1 MASQRCARAAPAT
14 ERDPRKDEQ
23 FPDPLDRENNPLP
36 DPPQDAATPV
46 DVGHPGALSLKN
58 LNYDQARQGPRVRQF
73 EGQAARRGGADH
85 ACRNLARV
93 GDRSIPP
100 RRSPILYAVVDNP
113 LTFHRLAIT
122 DEQIGAYGLPTK
134 PRKQGD
140 RRPRQILET
149 VEAEAMLA
157 RILRSLLSDKV
168 ERFMPRRALA
178 VAGAAEESEQAGLL
192 ALATAMDG
200 AR

>member
-1 MASQRCARAAPAT
+1 MFA
-14 ERDPRKDEQ
+14 
-23 FPDPLDRENNPLP
+23 
-36 DPPQDAATPV
+36 
-46 DVGHPGALSLKN
+46 SLK
-58 LNYDQARQGPRVRQF
+58 DKRRA
-73 EGQAARRGGADH
+73 EAALTTLAGI
-85 ACRNLARV
+85 LARV

-149 VEAEAMLA
+149 V
-157 RILRSLLSDKV
+157 
-168 ERFMPRRALA
+168 
-178 VAGAAEESEQAGLL
+178 
-192 ALATAMDG
+192 
-200 AR
+200 